1 MAKKIIFRPNSDL
14 TFKSLNSPAPSK
26 NFIPNWYKDSPK
38 FSSGKMKFSEIDGL
52 NRNYKTCIPFL
63 DIMMAGYII
72 ELPYDLLVEKRG
84 SEISFGWADA
94 ESLIKPRLNL
104 VGMPRPAGHYD
115 QAYAWTFSWGV
126 QTPPGYSSIITHPFN
141 RHDLPF
147 VTTSGIVDSDQFSQ
161 GGEIPFFLREDFE
174 GIIQAGTPIAQIIP
188 FKREPWESKAAPYD
202 DSFFQKQVYSVR
214 KHLTGA
220 YKKYLWQRK
229 SYS

>member
-1 MAKKIIFRPNSDL
+1 MAKKITFRPASDL
-14 TFKSLNSPAPSK
+14 VFKSLNPPSPSK

-38 FSSGKMKFSEIDGL
+38 FSDGKMKFSEENGL

-63 DIMMAGYII
+63 DIMMAGYVI

-94 ESLIKPRLNL
+94 ESLIRRRLNL
-104 VGMPRPAGHYD
+104 VGMPRPAGHYE

-126 QTPPGYSSIITHPFN
+126 ETPPGYSSIITHPFN

-174 GIIQAGTPIAQIIP
+174 GIIPAGTPIAQVIP
-188 FKREPWESKAAPYD
+188 FKREPWESSAAPYD
-202 DSFFQKQVYSVR
+202 DSFFQRQVYYVR
-214 KHLTGA
+214 KHLTGG